1 MLQVL
6 GRNNSINVRKV
17 LWACAALNLPFENE
31 NWGVA
36 PKLLTDPSFLALNPN
51 GLVPVL
57 KDGDFVLWESNSI
70 IRYLAN
76 RYESEQLDEQ
86 PPEHRLHRPHRLYP
100 VDPQS
105 RAQVDRWIDW
115 QATDLNQAWVYSFMA
130 LVRHSPAH
138 ADAEALRVSNE
149 KWTKQMRI
157 MEAQLTQTGAYI
169 AGAHFS
175 LADIPVAL
183 SVNRWFSTPFERADL
198 PAVSDYFER
207 LRAQPGFTTYC
218 ANGMP

>member
-17 LWACAALNLPFENE
+17 LWACAALQLPFENE
-31 NWGVA
+31 NWGVP
-36 PKLLTDPSFLALNPN
+36 PKLLTDPAFLALNPN

-76 RYESEQLDEQ
+76 RYEAEQAGNYPRESW
-86 PPEHRLHRPHRLYP
+86 LYP
-100 VDPQS
+100 VDPQL
-105 RAQVDRWIDW
+105 RAQVDRWMDW
-115 QATDLNQAWVYSFMA
+115 QATDLNQSWVYSFMS
-130 LVRHSPAH
+130 LVRQSPAH
-138 ADAEALRVSNE
+138 TDAEMLRLSND
-149 KWTKQMRI
+149 KWIKQMRI
-157 MEAQLTQTGAYI
+157 MEAQLTQTGGYI

-183 SVNRWFSTPFERADL
+183 SVNRWFSTPLERPDL
-198 PAVSDYFER
+198 PAVSAYFER
-207 LRAQPGFTTYC
+207 LRAQPGFTDYC

>member
-6 GRNNSINVRKV
+6 GRNNSVNVRKV
-17 LWACAALNLPFENE
+17 LWTCAALDLPFENE

-57 KDGDFVLWESNSI
+57 KDGDFVLWESNTI

-76 RYESEQLDEQ
+76 RYESEKQ
-86 PPEHRLHRPHRLYP
+86 PQRLYP

-105 RAQVDRWIDW
+105 RAQVDQWIDW

-138 ADAEALRVSNE
+138 IDAEALRLSNE

-157 MEAQLTQTGAYI
+157 MEAQLTRTGAYI

-183 SVNRWFSTPFERADL
+183 SVNRWFSTPFEHADL
-198 PAVSDYFER
+198 PAVSAYFER
-207 LRAQPGFTTYC
+207 LRTKPGFTAYC

>member
-1 MLQVL
+1 MRMLQVL

-17 LWACAALNLPFENE
+17 LWACAALDLPFENE

-76 RYESEQLDEQ
+76 RYESGD
-86 PPEHRLHRPHRLYP
+86 RPHRLYP
-100 VDPQS
+100 VDPQP

-115 QATDLNQAWVYSFMA
+115 QATDLNQAWMYSFMA
-130 LVRHSPAH
+130 LVRHSPTH
-138 ADAEALRVSNE
+138 TDAEALRLSNE
-149 KWTKQMRI
+149 KWTKQMHI

-183 SVNRWFSTPFERADL
+183 SVNRWFSTPFEHANL

-207 LRAQPGFTTYC
+207 LRAQPGFATYC